1 MLTLTF
7 VGIHDK
13 QDKTQPE
20 IDMGNFKKRPVAIA
34 LLGMLATYAQMAAHA
49 QAADADQIVV
59 TANKVSQSALKVG
72 ASLSAISADDIR
84 DKGVTDAKSLT
95 DLMPNTQISQ
105 AGNSSVVVNIRGI
118 ENTNTTTLGDPAAAF
133 HIDGVYLGRM
143 SGAGAAFYDI
153 ERVEVLRGPQGTL
166 YGRNAN
172 AGVVNVITKGP
183 SNKLE
188 GSVGVELGN
197 LGQKRVDGMFNLPV
211 NDALA
216 LRAAFSSN
224 RRDGFSETKTSSNG
238 FTQNQDSIHTDSV
251 RLQALLKFSPSTRLN
266 VSYDESTNKA
276 TGPNYYDLKDGI
288 PTKLVDSSAM
298 IQGRFDNKM
307 NGFKAEL
314 SSDVGFANLNY
325 IYGNR
330 STKTKEDYSTGPLLL
345 LTQFKVEQASHE
357 LRFSSKDVK
366 APLQWVGGYFNFKE
380 TGTNGLL
387 DGNAPFYL
395 FGPTAPGPAPFGPS
409 QCGGFAACYPG
420 LQYQDR
426 LITNASD
433 AFFGQI
439 SYSIAP
445 SDRVIVGARTTQDK
459 KSRDGTQVFAFNG
472 TDYSASGNSVTPL
485 FGQAK
490 WKSSTYKLGYEKDLS
505 ASEMA
510 YATISTGFKSGGFN
524 DGDTRTN
531 PELIFRPEKITSY
544 EAGLNGKY
552 FDNALQLTSSIFHY
566 DYTDMQKSGVVNSS
580 MLTVNTGSATVDGA
594 EVSARYRVSKAGRLD
609 ASLGLL
615 KAQYKTYT
623 TPNGTDFSG
632 KALDKTP
639 SVTLNLGY
647 AHNWNLAT
655 GARLTAYA
663 GTKYSASYVTTDTG
677 TATAAPIQFKQ
688 KAFTKSN
695 LSLTY
700 ANAEDTMDVQV
711 YVKNIENK
719 SQLMGSVAFFGGNY
733 GYMSEPRTVG
743 IRSNFR
749 F

>member
-1 MLTLTF
+1 
-7 VGIHDK
+7 
-13 QDKTQPE
+13 
-20 IDMGNFKKRPVAIA
+20 MGNFKKRPVAIA
-34 LLGMLATYAQMAAHA
+34 LLGMLSTYAQMTAHA
-49 QAADADQIVV
+49 QTADSDQIVV

-72 ASLSAISADDIR
+72 ASLSAIGADDIR
-84 DKGVTDAKSLT
+84 DKGVIDAKSLT

-224 RRDGFSETKTSSNG
+224 RRDGFSETKTATNG
-238 FTQNQDSIHTDSV
+238 FTQNQDSINTDSV
-251 RLQALLKFSPSTRLN
+251 RLQALLKFSSSTKLN

-276 TGPNYYDLKDGI
+276 TGPNYFDLTNGI
-288 PTKLVDSSAM
+288 PTKLVDTSTM

-314 SSDVGFANLNY
+314 STDVAFANLNY

-345 LTQFKVEQASHE
+345 LTQFKVEQESHE

-380 TGTNGLL
+380 TGTNGQL

-420 LQYQDR
+420 LQYQDH

-433 AFFGQI
+433 AFFGQV

-472 TDYSASGNSVTPL
+472 TDYSANGNAVTPL
-485 FGQAK
+485 FGQAT

-505 ASEMA
+505 TSEMA
-510 YATISTGFKSGGFN
+510 YATVSTGFKSGGFN
-524 DGDTRTN
+524 DGNTRTN

-594 EVSARYRVSKAGRLD
+594 EVSARYRVSKAGRFD
-609 ASLGLL
+609 VSLGLL
-615 KAQYKTYT
+615 NAKYKTYT

-639 SVTLNLGY
+639 NVTLNLGY
-647 AHNWNLAT
+647 THNWNLDS
-655 GARLTAYA
+655 GSRLTAYA
-663 GTKYSASYVTTDTG
+663 GTKYSAAYVTTDTG
-677 TATAAPIQFKQ
+677 TTSAAPTQFQQ

-700 ANAEDTMDVQV
+700 ANAEDSMDVQV

-733 GYMSEPRTVG
+733 GYMSEPRTLG

>member
-1 MLTLTF
+1 M
-7 VGIHDK
+7 VGIQDK
-13 QDKTQPE
+13 QDKTQQE
-20 IDMGNFKKRPVAIA
+20 IDMGSFKKRPVAIA
-34 LLGMLATYAQMAAHA
+34 LVGVLATYAQLAA
-49 QAADADQIVV
+49 QAQTADADQIVV

-188 GSVGVELGN
+188 GYVGVEVGN

-224 RRDGFSETKTSSNG
+224 RRDGFSETKTSTNG
-238 FTQNQDSIHTDSV
+238 FRQNQDSINTDSV
-251 RLQALLKFSPSTRLN
+251 RLQALLKFSSSTRLN
-266 VSYDESTNKA
+266 LSYDESTNKA
-276 TGPNYYDLKDGI
+276 TGPNYYNLAGGI
-288 PTKLVDSSAM
+288 PTKLVDTSTM

-314 SSDVGFANLNY
+314 STDVGFANLNY

-330 STKTKEDYSTGPLLL
+330 GTKTKEDYSTGPLLL
-345 LTQFKVEQASHE
+345 LTKFKVEQSSHE

-366 APLQWVGGYFNFKE
+366 APLQWVAGYFNFKE
-380 TGTNGLL
+380 TGTDGQL

-395 FGPTAPGPAPFGPS
+395 FGPAAPGPAPFGPS
-409 QCGGFAACYPG
+409 QCGGFVACYPA

-426 LITNASD
+426 LVTNASD
-433 AFFGQI
+433 AFFGQV

-445 SDRVIVGARTTQDK
+445 SDRVILGARTTQDK

-472 TDYSASGNSVTPL
+472 TNYSATGNGVTPL
-485 FGQAK
+485 FGQAT
-490 WKSSTYKLGYEKDLS
+490 WKSATYKLGYEKDLS
-505 ASEMA
+505 ASEMS

-524 DGDTRTN
+524 DGNTRTN
-531 PELIFRPEKITSY
+531 PELIFRPEKITAY

-552 FDNALQLTSSIFHY
+552 LGNALQLTSSIFHY

-594 EVSARYRVSKAGRLD
+594 EVSARYRVSKAGRFD

-615 KAQYKTYT
+615 KAKYKVYT
-623 TPNGTDFSG
+623 TPNGSNFSG

-647 AHNWNLAT
+647 AHNWNLES
-655 GARLTAYA
+655 GSRLTAYA

-677 TATAAPIQFKQ
+677 TPTAAPIQFKQ

-700 ANAEDTMDVQV
+700 ANAEDSMDVQL